1 MLEALEEA
9 DNRMVCHVKDMIDSG
24 ICLSIQ
30 NICQD
35 FDSDVVVILL
45 SFMSIFLEINCNV
58 ELSVDHNTAANQRS
72 ISLNT
77 RYQLLLRPEH
87 M

>member
-1 MLEALEEA
+1 MLEVLEEA

-24 ICLSIQ
+24 IFQS
-30 NICQD
+30 ICQD
-35 FDSDVVVILL
+35 FDFDVVVILH

-77 RYQLLLRPEH
+77 SYQLLLRPEH